1 MARNRGKEANRV
13 YACQIGS
20 EIAAPRYE
28 SPSQNPHLYPKSCRA
43 NQSARASL
51 AGHEPARSRRAP
63 PRLMFGGAEKRTR
76 GKRRRRKKQR
86 LRLEA
91 SVFPPPW
98 CAAPRRR
105 RAHPHLPQASR
116 DGRRG
121 DLAVA
126 WGERTRLAAA
136 PLRGGD
142 VTAAEDAVV
151 RCGVKQS
158 FEADRG
164 GGEVSCGGAASWWY

>member
-1 MARNRGKEANRV
+1 MARNRGKEANHV

-63 PRLMFGGAEKRTR
+63 PRLMSGGAEKRTG
-76 GKRRRRKKQR
+76 GKRRRRRKKQR

-98 CAAPRRR
+98 SAAPRRR

-126 WGERTRLAAA
+126 GGERTRLAAG
-136 PLRGGD
+136 PLRRGD
-142 VTAAEDAVV
+142 VTRLTRQRRM

-158 FEADRG
+158 
-164 GGEVSCGGAASWWY
+164 